1 MSRQIQNRLRERQT
15 PVFSA
20 IFRFSYVLAAQA
32 HPTRLHVI
40 KLNIHD
46 LFLNKYR
53 KYLRS
58 TYPKV
63 DNT

>member
-1 MSRQIQNRLRERQT
+1 
-15 PVFSA
+15 
-20 IFRFSYVLAAQA
+20 VLAAQA